1 MGVRNLK
8 IHNQCP
14 MMKWLWRFTSGEQ
27 SLWKDVIQTKYEL
40 EDHWIIKTVTSTYGS
55 SLWKAIRNLWPKLRR
70 NCSIK
75 LGDGRKTSFWEDRWL
90 EQGSLKALF
99 PDIFTLNQQT
109 VAEIWSNQG
118 QNLRFRRSLNDWEIQ
133 RLVEFHKVLGQ
144 FKGTIGAPDSL
155 EWQDSPQDSF
165 SVKRAYKKFNPCN
178 SQRNGWP
185 WKLIG
190 KTKIPYKVSCFTWLL
205 AKQAVLTQEN
215 LMKRNIHLSPRCF
228 LCGEEVETGTHLFL
242 HCRVTNIFV
251 EYFHQSEGHEL
262 GYAKESYP
270 YFEDLEQLCKHH
282 WA

>member
-1 MGVRNLK
+1 MLYCVQSIHILSLIQWSLLFFVLVLLYIYVLGITMFDLFCGKEIVKPGSSTWSSGKLWLRINKQGGMGVRNLK

-55 SLWKAIRNLWPKLRR
+55 RLWKAIRNLWPKLRR

-118 QNLRFRRSLNDWEIQ
+118 
-133 RLVEFHKVLGQ
+133 
-144 FKGTIGAPDSL
+144 
-155 EWQDSPQDSF
+155 
-165 SVKRAYKKFNPCN
+165 
-178 SQRNGWP
+178 
-185 WKLIG
+185 
-190 KTKIPYKVSCFTWLL
+190 
-205 AKQAVLTQEN
+205 
-215 LMKRNIHLSPRCF
+215 
-228 LCGEEVETGTHLFL
+228 
-242 HCRVTNIFV
+242 
-251 EYFHQSEGHEL
+251 
-262 GYAKESYP
+262 
-270 YFEDLEQLCKHH
+270 
-282 WA
+282 